1 MATKPDEWIARIAGK
16 LTWERICKIAVKY
29 MAFECQD
36 LENVKTNENNQNTE
50 QCIREVLTKYE
61 SKLLS
66 PDSATAKEV
75 CYVQL
80 IIIAEQLN

>member
-1 MATKPDEWIARIAGK
+1 MATSPDEWVARIAGK

-36 LENVKTNENNQNTE
+36 LENVKTDNTE
-50 QCIREVLTKYE
+50 QSIREALIKYD
-61 SKLLS
+61 SKLL
-66 PDSATAKEV
+66 PEDTETATAKEV

-80 IIIAEQLN
+80 ITTAEQLN